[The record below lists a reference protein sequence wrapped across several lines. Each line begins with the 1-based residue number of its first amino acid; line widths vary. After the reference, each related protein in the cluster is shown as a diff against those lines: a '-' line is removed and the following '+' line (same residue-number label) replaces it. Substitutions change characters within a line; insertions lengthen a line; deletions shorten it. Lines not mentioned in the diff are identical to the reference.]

1 MKKLI
6 VASALFAA
14 LCVSALAGGGGSDNN
29 QGNQNQNG
37 NGGNGVSGV
46 PGPLVGA
53 GLPSIAVGN

>member
-14 LCVSALAGGGGSDNN
+14 LCVSALAGGGGNDNN
-29 QGNQNQNG
+29 QGNQNQN
-37 NGGNGVSGV
+37 GNGVSGV